1 MRTLNVVGVLA
12 AGLMIGSLCGVS
24 AGGPVNVP
32 ARRAV
37 AAGGSGGSGGSGGQ
51 AAGEPG
57 SAVPRA
63 AERFRKHGVA
73 AAPEKEAGRLR
84 LATYNVHEL
93 FDEADDAGLTGRAD
107 DAERAMP
114 ESRRAAVAE
123 AIRRIDADVVALQEV
138 ESLAAVEWFR
148 DGQLSGMGYE
158 HAESIDVGHAIG
170 MEQAV
175 LSRLPIVESRVWVD
189 REIGVHPA
197 LYRGR
202 PNKFAGQPMTFRRSP
217 LMVELDVSGGEA
229 GEGWSEDDRLTLLVV
244 HLKTGKG
251 SEAWREA
258 ETAALVEIAGELRA
272 DRPGRRIVMLGDFVG
287 GPGSAHVRT
296 LIEAGF
302 VDVFGDAGGDGSV
315 PAEFATGIDGGR
327 ECLILAG
334 AGAAGLFEGGDRFVL
349 GTVAPPAQ
357 IRRDL
362 AFGMPG
368 FASDHYP
375 VVADVRV
382 GPAD

>member
-12 AGLMIGSLCGVS
+12 AGLAMGAWCGVA

-32 ARRAV
+32 PKRDV
-37 AAGGSGGSGGSGGQ
+37 GAAGGAGQ
-51 AAGEPG
+51 AGGEPG
-57 SAVPRA
+57 SVVPRA
-63 AERFRKHGVA
+63 SERFRKHGVA
-73 AAPEKEAGRLR
+73 SAPAKEAGRLR

-93 FDEADDAGLTGRAD
+93 YDDADDPALTGRSD
-107 DAERAMP
+107 DAERTMP
-114 ESRRAAVAE
+114 EGRRAAVAE
-123 AIRRIDADVVALQEV
+123 AIRRLDADVVALQEV

-158 HAESIDVGHAIG
+158 HAASIDVGHAIG
-170 MEQAV
+170 LEQAV
-175 LSRLPIVESRVWVD
+175 LSRVPIVDSRVWVD

-202 PNKFAGQPMTFRRSP
+202 PSKFAGQPMTFRRSP
-217 LMVELDVSGGEA
+217 LLVELDVSGGDA
-229 GEGWSEDDRLTLLVV
+229 GENWSEDDRLTLLVV
-244 HLKTGKG
+244 HLKTGEG
-251 SEAWREA
+251 SEAWRAA

-272 DRPGRRIVMLGDFVG
+272 DRPERRVVMLGDFVG

-296 LIEAGF
+296 LLEAGF
-302 VDVFGDAGGDGSV
+302 VDVFGGVAGGDGAV
-315 PAEFATGIDGGR
+315 PAEYASGIDGGR

-334 AGAAGLFEGGDRFVL
+334 PGTAGLFEGGARCVL
-349 GTVAPPAQ
+349 GTVVPPGQ

-375 VVADVRV
+375 VAADVRV